1 MQISVLLKVWNPKS
15 SVGMTDKE
23 FIFNVQN
30 GGVVM
35 QRAIEWFYHTNF
47 NMVYQKISTKGMQKE
62 EAIDAYADALTAL
75 VENIRENRFRGESKC
90 STYFMGIFNNKCIDL
105 IRKNST
111 NKMKQRSISLEE
123 IRSEIAQDEP
133 EAVPGTDLG
142 IFFERLSEVC
152 RNVLMDWSDGY
163 SMEDIAGRN
172 GLKNAHTARSKR
184 YNCLQQL
191 MELFGEHPSLLEK
204 MI

>member
-1 MQISVLLKVWNPKS
+1 MDDLVFMDHIRKGGSLMQK
-15 SVGMTDKE
+15 T
-23 FIFNVQN
+23 
-30 GGVVM
+30 
-35 QRAIEWFYHTNF
+35 IEWFYHEHF
-47 NMVYQKISTKGMQKE
+47 SLVYKKTAAHQLDKDQ
-62 EAIDAYADALTAL
+62 AIDAYADAVTAL

-90 STYFMGIFNNKCIDL
+90 STYFTGIFNNKCIDL
-105 IRKNST
+105 IRKNAT
-111 NKMKQRSISLEE
+111 NKVKRSSISLEE
-123 IRSEIAQDEP
+123 FRGEIAQEEAGAEP
-133 EAVPGTDLG
+133 GPDLG

-152 RNVLMDWSDGY
+152 RNVLMDWSDGF

-191 MELFGEHPSLLEK
+191 IELFGEHPHLLEK